1 MGKGTH
7 LRWLSQKA
15 YSDAEEVTDA
25 EEESE
30 VESVV
35 ADAEDAEEEP
45 RITDTVQ
52 TYTLQ
57 MLRRGGKKPNHQT
70 AVQNGS
76 LFVLEIQEKERMSV
90 TEVARAKGGRNSSTD
105 MFQEQVAAAH
115 KSDLT
120 LAEARHRADIMG
132 KPYFCYFVRGM

>member
-57 MLRRGGKKPNHQT
+57 MLKRGGKKPNH
-70 AVQNGS
+70 
-76 LFVLEIQEKERMSV
+76 
-90 TEVARAKGGRNSSTD
+90 
-105 MFQEQVAAAH
+105 H
-115 KSDLT
+115 
-120 LAEARHRADIMG
+120 
-132 KPYFCYFVRGM
+132 

>member
-1 MGKGTH
+1 MSLLASSKYVGQYSEFA
-7 LRWLSQKA
+7 LSRKTA
-15 YSDAEEVTDA
+15 CSGWEKVLTRGGCHRRPSDAEEVTDA

-76 LFVLEIQEKERMSV
+76 LFVLEI
-90 TEVARAKGGRNSSTD
+90 
-105 MFQEQVAAAH
+105 
-115 KSDLT
+115 
-120 LAEARHRADIMG
+120 
-132 KPYFCYFVRGM
+132 